1 MKSFFQKYFIILA
14 VVLISAFFIT
24 HGFIA
29 SVNSLDARIA
39 STEKYYPG
47 LNMEKMLEGVETRP
61 DGIASA
67 RETIS
72 DQLKKSG
79 IHESSFV
86 AMHMTRKAVS
96 LMHTDHKTAKALIT
110 EAIKFSPK
118 YEKAHLYNFLID
130 LCNFKFIDCTDGL
143 FSILYINFL
152 APEKLLRTMNKMLF
166 IFIAFIFTQVVFF
179 SSVYAKYRRLLNH
192 EAYELGLDASSISI
206 KPYLDEREKR
216 HLSYLNKNLTIGLIF
231 IVFYCYFSTG
241 FGRLI
246 NTVDQANEFLKNPC
260 EFYSM
265 RYRSDYSPQFLIDFA
280 SNLKSA
286 FEKEKYSNDF
296 YYYLAGLSRQIIGDR
311 AGKIGFFNKIPNYSF
326 LKPKTAEILI
336 GTNFLNDRDL
346 YFAFFS
352 PVRSNPLFMIAV
364 LLNVLMIII
373 FSIII
378 RRARR
383 EAERCEARIC
393 SCGTVGCAECSV
405 HVGLCNYCLEPVEKN
420 CRHDNAAV
428 FFYPMD
434 SKKIYYMSFVLP
446 GMNFFYFSNYAQ
458 ATFYSFALSFLFM
471 LGFVNFL
478 FSGPYFSF
486 ELLFVIVYL
495 FYSAENYIFVK
506 QKKLENQTD
515 I

>member
-1 MKSFFQKYFIILA
+1 M
-14 VVLISAFFIT
+14 LISAFFIAQ
-24 HGFIA
+24 GYVA
-29 SVNSLDARIA
+29 SVNALDARLA
-39 STEKYYPG
+39 AVEKYYPG
-47 LNMEKMLEGVETRP
+47 MNIEKILDGVEANPEGV
-61 DGIASA
+61 GAA
-67 RETIS
+67 CETIS
-72 DQLKKSG
+72 KQLKKSG
-79 IHESSFV
+79 ICESAYA
-86 AMHMTRKAVS
+86 AMHVTGKAAS
-96 LMHTDHKTAKALIT
+96 LMYAHHKTSKALIL

-118 YEKAHLYNFLID
+118 YEKAHLYNFFID
-130 LCNFKFIDCTDGL
+130 LYNFELINCADGL
-143 FSILYINFL
+143 SSILYINFL
-152 APEKLLRTMNKMLF
+152 APEKLLKTMNKMLF
-166 IFIAFIFTQVVFF
+166 VFIAFIFTQIVFF

-206 KPYLDEREKR
+206 KPYLNEREKR
-216 HLSYLNKNLTIGLIF
+216 YMSLLNKNITVGLIF

-241 FGRLI
+241 FGKMI
-246 NTVDQANEFLKNPC
+246 NTVDQANEFLKNPY
-260 EFYSM
+260 EFYAM
-265 RYRSDYSPQFLIDFA
+265 RYRADYSPQLLIDFA
-280 SNLKSA
+280 ANLKGA

-311 AGKIGFFNKIPNYSF
+311 TGKAVFFNKIPNYSF

-364 LLNVLMIII
+364 MLNVLLIII

-434 SKKIYYMSFVLP
+434 AKKIYYMSLLLP
-446 GMNFFYFSNYAQ
+446 GMNFFYFSNYVQ
-458 ATFYSFALSFLFM
+458 ATFYSFVLSFFFM
-471 LGFVNFL
+471 LGFVNFI
-478 FSGPYFSF
+478 FSGPHFPF

-495 FYSAENYIFVK
+495 FYFIENYIFVK
-506 QKKLENQTD
+506 QKKLENQNN